1 MRLIDTN
8 IFLRYFTKDDEAKA
22 NNVLCL
28 FKRLEANQEKA
39 TTNLLVIFETIFTL
53 EIFYKVERE
62 KIKKIILPIIDLRGI
77 KLEHKDIIKSSL
89 NLFCEKNISF
99 ADALNACF
107 MKAHQIDEIYSYDKD
122 FDNIE
127 GIKRREPE

>member
-8 IFLRYFTKDDEAKA
+8 IFLRYFTKDDEEKA

-28 FKRLEANQEKA
+28 LKRLEANQEKA

-53 EIFYKVERE
+53 ERFYKVERE
-62 KIKKIILPIIDLRGI
+62 KIKDILLPIIDLRGL
-77 KLEHKDIIKSSL
+77 KLEHKDIIISSL
-89 NLFCEKNISF
+89 HLFCEKNISF
-99 ADALNACF
+99 ADAFNVCF
-107 MKAHQIDEIYSYDKD
+107 MKAHQIDEVYSYDKD